1 MHRHRSPNRH
11 PLDALRLPFM
21 SWFVIYRSI
30 NYKNLC
36 WWLNLSNSV
45 TWVHI
50 TMSAP
55 GNLRGV
61 LTLTL
66 TRVGWSTCH
75 PYPLFSSHSLFSLA
89 LHLII
94 YDGCFLAVDNGQG
107 LGLVQVVAND
117 FTPLGPHVIQAAT
130 RSMLVGLMGRYIYV
144 CFNKSCNVNAHHI
157 YISSDYSK

>member
-1 MHRHRSPNRH
+1 
-11 PLDALRLPFM
+11 
-21 SWFVIYRSI
+21 
-30 NYKNLC
+30 
-36 WWLNLSNSV
+36 
-45 TWVHI
+45 
-50 TMSAP
+50 MSAP

-66 TRVGWSTCH
+66 INPRVVIRLSSIS
-75 PYPLFSSHSLFSLA
+75 PFLFSHSLFSLA

-130 RSMLVGLMGRYIYV
+130 RPMLVGLMGRYIYV
-144 CFNKSCNVNAHHI
+144 CSFNKSSNVNEHHI
-157 YISSDYSK
+157 YISSDHLK